1 MTMDRFPCEGWLIV
15 TVDEGN
21 RDMAS
26 IRITHHHC
34 HVPYMDISISEDVA
48 QLIEEMKN
56 LPASKVFIFIL
67 PMYFKDLIRILDLGG
82 SPEEKPED

>member
-1 MTMDRFPCEGWLIV
+1 MDWFPCEGWLIV

-21 RDMAS
+21 RYVAS
-26 IRITHHHC
+26 IWITHHRC
-34 HVPYMDISISEDVA
+34 HVLYTDISLSEDVA

-56 LPASKVFIFIL
+56 LPASKVFIFIT
-67 PMYFKDLIRILDLGG
+67 PMYFKYLIRILDLGG